1 MPRQELFFER
11 TEGDR
16 HIEVIKT
23 YDSSYAQEVFRSMDG
38 DAISALA
45 AALEL
50 DSNYDAADIPDPKGS
65 DYEDFI
71 WDELLDTGLE
81 DVRLDPNLRSFFVVS
96 QSTEGSARDLYVS
109 GDWPSAERFAKKL
122 LAQQL

>member
-71 WDELLDTGLE
+71 WEELLDTGLE

>member
-11 TEGDR
+11 TEGNR

-23 YDSSYAQEVFRSMDG
+23 YDCGYAQEVFRSMDG
-38 DAISALA
+38 NAISALA
-45 AALEL
+45 AALDL
-50 DSNYDAADIPDPKGS
+50 DSNYDPADIPDPKGS

-71 WDELLDTGLE
+71 WEELLETGVE

-122 LAQQL
+122 LAQQI

>member
-71 WDELLDTGLE
+71 WAELLDTGLE